1 MTNNQEDILE
11 KLLDFIVIQDL
22 KAKLPNQVETSCS
35 PLLLSRKKKKV
46 AKVNREYFF
55 YSKQVNYR
63 QRASTFFFKK

>member
-35 PLLLSRKKKKV
+35 PLLLSSKKKKV
-46 AKVNREYFF
+46 AKVNRVYFF

-63 QRASTFFFKK
+63 

>member
-1 MTNNQEDILE
+1 MTNDQEDILE
-11 KLLDFIVIQDL
+11 KLLRFTVIQDL